1 MRAFKGFNKDMTCR
15 GFQYEE
21 GKEYETEEASLC
33 KSGFHACEM
42 PLDCLGYYAPGRS
55 EYHEV
60 ELQDVTDEKE
70 NDSKRVGKKIRIGA
84 KLSIADMV
92 KAQIEIIKEN
102 CEEKIEAGDAERAT
116 AGNSGAATAGN
127 YGAATA
133 GDSGA
138 ATAGNYGAAT
148 AGYKGAATA
157 GNYGAATAGYY
168 GAATAGDY
176 GAATA
181 GDKGAATAGDKGA
194 ATSRGRSASGED
206 GLSVVRGNNVRA
218 KGGIGAILVIAEEN
232 EDDFKIK
239 KMQVAV
245 VDGKKIKADTWYK
258 INEDGDLVE
267 APDGEAEE

>member
-116 AGNSGAATAGN
+116 AGN
-127 YGAATA
+127 YGAAT
-133 GDSGA
+133 S
-138 ATAGNYGAAT
+138 
-148 AGYKGAATA
+148 K
-157 GNYGAATAGYY
+157 
-168 GAATAGDY
+168 
-176 GAATA
+176 
-181 GDKGAATAGDKGA
+181 
-194 ATSRGRSASGED
+194 GRSASGGD

>member
-116 AGNSGAATAGN
+116 AG
-127 YGAATA
+127 YKGAATA

-148 AGYKGAATA
+148 SK
-157 GNYGAATAGYY
+157 
-168 GAATAGDY
+168 
-176 GAATA
+176 
-181 GDKGAATAGDKGA
+181 
-194 ATSRGRSASGED
+194 GRSASGGD

>member
-148 AGYKGAATA
+148 AG
-157 GNYGAATAGYY
+157 NYGAATS
-168 GAATAGDY
+168 
-176 GAATA
+176 
-181 GDKGAATAGDKGA
+181 K
-194 ATSRGRSASGED
+194 GRSASGGD

>member
-102 CEEKIEAGDAERAT
+102 CEEKIEARDAERAT
-116 AGNSGAATAGN
+116 AG
-127 YGAATA
+127 YK
-133 GDSGA
+133 
-138 ATAGNYGAAT
+138 GAAT

-157 GNYGAATAGYY
+157 GNYGAATS
-168 GAATAGDY
+168 
-176 GAATA
+176 
-181 GDKGAATAGDKGA
+181 K
-194 ATSRGRSASGED
+194 GRSASGGD